1 MPNPVV
7 NLVQTAAVFTW
18 DFLLVL
24 VNTFTPNLKSG
35 QIVAQGCPGFKGK
48 WPEYVPPK
56 DGDSRCSCPA
66 LNALAN
72 HGILPRDGKNIAFKE
87 MSRVIN
93 ESYNFAPT
101 FCFFVPNYAAN
112 FLKRSYSKGTLPYFV
127 DLSVIVT
134 HEMIDKFDLAELDLH
149 NAIEHDASLTREDI
163 HFNPDQS
170 KPHLPFVEELL
181 SYASGKDSEGRTL
194 LTPDDL
200 SRYSAKRRADSKAN
214 NPEFSLEKIHEFF
227 SSSNNST
234 MLRIFGGRV
243 DDLRVMLVEERIP
256 EGWESACQ
264 ARKGLTMASFNRTV
278 LGVEN
283 TTKKFLKEKQA

>member
-1 MPNPVV
+1 MTNPVI
-7 NLVQTAAVFTW
+7 NFVQTAAVFTW
-18 DFLLVL
+18 DFMLVL

-35 QIVAQGCPGFKGK
+35 QIVAEGCPGFKGN
-48 WPEYVPPK
+48 WPEYIPAK
-56 DGDSRCSCPA
+56 EGDSRCSCPA

-72 HGILPRDGKNIAFKE
+72 HGVLPRDGKNISFKE

-112 FLKRSYSKGTLPYFV
+112 FLNRSYSKDTFN
-127 DLSVIVT
+127 
-134 HEMIDKFDLAELDLH
+134 LAELDLH

-163 HFNPDQS
+163 RFNPDQS
-170 KPHLPFVEELL
+170 KPHPPFVKELL
-181 SYASGKDSEGRTL
+181 SYASGKDAEGRTL
-194 LTPDDL
+194 LTEDDL
-200 SRYSAKRRADSKAN
+200 ARYSAKRRADSIAN
-214 NPEFSLEKIHEFF
+214 NPDYTLAKIHEFF

-243 DDLRVMLVEERIP
+243 DDLKIMLMEERIP
-256 EGWESACQ
+256 EGWESACK

-278 LGVEN
+278 IGLEK
-283 TTKKFLKEKQA
+283 TTKNYLKDKQD